1 MLFKIIEISEWKFDQ
16 LDVDGDCTV
25 NGLIVFF
32 FIDKGYQA
40 TTLWFSLLSALV
52 CFNLIDKI
60 TETWGFQG
68 QLPLVGCSQQMQ
80 WFSG

>member
-40 TTLWFSLLSALV
+40 TTL
-52 CFNLIDKI
+52 
-60 TETWGFQG
+60 
-68 QLPLVGCSQQMQ
+68 
-80 WFSG
+80 